1 MKKILLEEDT
11 MQWEMAELNRLK
23 QDKNR
28 KYNCPVQLAVYSQT
42 VEVTLYLTIMHHYGC
57 TRNTCSHHL
66 AAAGTLNC
74 IHIAPHIFLD
84 FAVSNRGFNKD
95 MLLDFASFNRCFNK
109 DGPIVLQVPAVAI
122 YFYEVA
128 RVHKLG
134 MFESR
139 CLDCH

>member
-1 MKKILLEEDT
+1 
-11 MQWEMAELNRLK
+11 
-23 QDKNR
+23 
-28 KYNCPVQLAVYSQT
+28 
-42 VEVTLYLTIMHHYGC
+42 MHHYGC

-139 CLDCH
+139 CLDCHWFFLYGMFGLSLISYLVQVSSNLMFSIDFSSPTPHRCGFWHELI